1 MYDFFK
7 KDGFGYIVP
16 NGTIFITDC
25 PKDMEHLEIPSQIDG
40 IPVTA
45 LYQSALDY
53 TINTLFITLP
63 EGMVEIGEEA
73 FAHSGVKE
81 VSLPSSLKLIKKYA
95 FKDCPNLKQ
104 ISLPDHVTIQT
115 PLFSGCRSLEEINVT
130 IDNDIFLSIDGVLF
144 TKEDMKLV
152 TYPQGKLD
160 SEYTVPGETSAI
172 LPGAF
177 MGNCFLE
184 TLTFP
189 DKMHDIFAYAFS
201 NCSNLQSVSLSNS
214 IKNIGDYAFAQCG
227 IKKIVLPESIDTI
240 GEYAFA
246 NCVQLETADVLATN
260 VAIKEGTFANC
271 LSLKKISFPNPLKSI
286 GSRAFMKCVSLHD
299 VVFPVVD
306 NSTIAKE
313 TFRGCSSLQE
323 VFISEGIEK
332 IAVGAFADSGL
343 KTIHLPSSLKKVERA
358 FDNCPYLETI
368 LFNGSRDK
376 WKDIIF
382 EMDEPALAH
391 VNIVFAE

>member
-16 NGTIFITDC
+16 NGTVFITDC

-95 FKDCPNLKQ
+95 FKDCPNLKR

-115 PLFSGCRSLEEINVT
+115 PLFSGCRSLEEINVSA
-130 IDNDIFLSIDGVLF
+130 DNDTFLSIDGVLF
-144 TKEDMKLV
+144 TKEDMRLV
-152 TYPQGKLD
+152 TYPQGRMSL
-160 SEYTVPGETSAI
+160 EYKIPDETVAV
-172 LPGAF
+172 LPGAS

-189 DKMHDIFAYAFS
+189 DKLCDVFAYAFS
-201 NCSNLQSVSLSNS
+201 GCKNLKSVLLNDD
-214 IKNIGDYAFAQCG
+214 IKNIGDFAFAQCG
-227 IKKIVLPESIDTI
+227 IESIDILQNTDMV

-246 NCVQLETADVLATN
+246 NCVQLKKVNILAEN
-260 VAIKEGTFANC
+260 VTIKEGVFANC
-271 LSLKKISFPNPLKSI
+271 LSMEKVTFLNPLKYI
-286 GSRAFMKCVSLHD
+286 GRRAFMKCVSLRD
-299 VVFPVVD
+299 IVFPAVGNLEV
-306 NSTIAKE
+306 AEE
-313 TFRGCSSLQE
+313 TFRGCSGLQE
-323 VFISEGIEK
+323 VSISEGIEK

-368 LFNGSRDK
+368 LYNGSSDK
-376 WKDIIF
+376 WKEIVF
-382 EMDEPALAH
+382 EANEPVLSH
-391 VNIVFAE
+391 VNVIYVE